1 MGEKSCENCGRTKRW
16 TACKHLD
23 ACSDGLSFRYWIK
36 PRPEVEKP
44 DWNDNFPKYLEKKTK
59 EVEKHPDRTKYAN
72 YDEEERE
79 PV

>member
-1 MGEKSCENCGRTKRW
+1 MNCPKCGSEMTYWDGMNQWYCEDCG
-16 TACKHLD
+16 HEENL
-23 ACSDGLSFRYWIK
+23 G
-36 PRPEVEKP
+36 
-44 DWNDNFPKYLEKKTK
+44 TK